1 MRGNPLRVPA
11 TPWGGSQLELN
22 PSPPLP
28 QPLHTPSICPN
39 MMVICLRGTMLYITI
54 RRRLQRAWFH
64 FFSLSLLYQIE
75 LNISCLVFNKIAA
88 VCACENL
95 VFASTESRQI
105 WVRFPSS
112 PSLGRCNRLHACN
125 RGPGFLAK
133 VCSSFLFSDY
143 RVTRLC
149 SYISLGSNAVISI
162 CIYLDSPL
170 FAPLL
175 AVPATCKTNS
185 APVAVLV
192 FYKSIYGGVADV

>member
-1 MRGNPLRVPA
+1 
-11 TPWGGSQLELN
+11 
-22 PSPPLP
+22 
-28 QPLHTPSICPN
+28 
-39 MMVICLRGTMLYITI
+39 MLYITI

-64 FFSLSLLYQIE
+64 FFSLSPLLLYKIE

-133 VCSSFLFSDY
+133 VYSSFLFSDY
-143 RVTRLC
+143 RVTCPLW
-149 SYISLGSNAVISI
+149 IDLPLTPDLIFAVTSI
-162 CIYLDSPL
+162 WTAMQWYQFVFILTHPFLLLFWPCLPL
-170 FAPLL
+170 VKLIQL
-175 AVPATCKTNS
+175 Q
-185 APVAVLV
+185 
-192 FYKSIYGGVADV
+192 